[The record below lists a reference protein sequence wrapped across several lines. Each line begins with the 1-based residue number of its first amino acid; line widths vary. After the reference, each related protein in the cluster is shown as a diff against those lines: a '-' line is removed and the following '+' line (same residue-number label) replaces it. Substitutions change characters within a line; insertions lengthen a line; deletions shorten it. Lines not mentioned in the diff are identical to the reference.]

1 MYQLFVRRLL
11 VGVLSLSLM
20 GTGILPAVSYAGIIG
35 TQSMIEM
42 EQTGTDR
49 ARIESFVE
57 QKNVR
62 DQMLSLGVDPAE
74 VKERLAAL
82 TDAELSILNQNIE
95 NLPAGGDGSG
105 VFVVIGIV
113 FLVLLILEL
122 TGTIDIFKK
131 V

>member
-35 TQSMIEM
+35 TQTMIEM
-42 EQTGTDR
+42 EQAGTDR
-49 ARIESFVE
+49 ARVESFVE
-57 QKNVR
+57 QENVR
-62 DQMLSLGVDPAE
+62 DQMLSMGVDPAE

-82 TDAELSILNQNIE
+82 TDAELSILNQNIKS
-95 NLPAGGDGSG
+95 LPAGGDS
-105 VFVVIGIV
+105 VLVVIGIV

-122 TGTIDIFKK
+122 TGVINIFNKI
-131 V
+131 

>member
-42 EQTGTDR
+42 EQAGTDR
-49 ARIESFVE
+49 ARVESFVE
-57 QKNVR
+57 QENVR
-62 DQMLSLGVDPAE
+62 DQMLSMGVDPAE

-82 TDAELSILNQNIE
+82 TDAELSLLNQNID
-95 NLPAGGDGSG
+95 NLPAGSSSD

-122 TGTIDIFKK
+122 TGVINIFNKI
-131 V
+131 

>member
-1 MYQLFVRRLL
+1 MYQLLARRLL

-42 EQTGTDR
+42 EQAGTDR
-49 ARIESFVE
+49 ARVESFVE
-57 QKNVR
+57 QENVR
-62 DQMLSLGVDPAE
+62 DQMLSMGVDPAE

-95 NLPAGGDGSG
+95 RLPAGGDS
-105 VFVVIGIV
+105 VLVVIGIV

-122 TGTIDIFKK
+122 TGVINIFNKI
-131 V
+131 

>member
-35 TQSMIEM
+35 TQTMIEM
-42 EQTGTDR
+42 EQAGTDR
-49 ARIESFVE
+49 ARVESFIE
-57 QKNVR
+57 QENVR
-62 DQMLSLGVDPAE
+62 DQMISLGVDPAE

-82 TDAELSILNQNIE
+82 TDAELSMLNKNIE
-95 NLPAGGDGSG
+95 SLPAGGDS
-105 VFVVIGIV
+105 VLVVIGIV

-122 TGTIDIFKK
+122 TGVIDIFKK

>member
-1 MYQLFVRRLL
+1 MYQLFLRRIL

-42 EQTGTDR
+42 DQADTDR
-49 ARIESFVE
+49 ARVESFVE
-57 QKNVR
+57 QENVR
-62 DQMLSLGVDPAE
+62 DQMLSMGVDPAE

-82 TDAELSILNQNIE
+82 TDAELSMLNQNIE
-95 NLPAGGDGSG
+95 NLPAGGDG
-105 VFVVIGIV
+105 VLVVIGIV

-122 TGTIDIFKK
+122 TGVINIFNK